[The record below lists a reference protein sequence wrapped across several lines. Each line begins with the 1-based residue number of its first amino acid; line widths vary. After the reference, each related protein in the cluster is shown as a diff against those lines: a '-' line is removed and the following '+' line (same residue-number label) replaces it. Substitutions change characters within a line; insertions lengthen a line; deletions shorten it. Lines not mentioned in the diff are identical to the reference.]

1 MKHIIRLALA
11 ALLVVGVT
19 LPATAQQLVDT
30 TTASSAITSVT
41 ANTITLTA
49 VTCTN
54 CTFGQDTLIFFTT
67 GEAMRVTGAYASGS
81 GSLIVNV
88 RRGTD
93 GTDATTHANS
103 ERVYYGP
110 ANRFH
115 IGVAGGPPTLADP
128 SGNCIRGQASGLD
141 RGASILPWINVSSG
155 TLWNCDGSNNWYATN
170 AAKVSFSS
178 TMTSGS
184 Q

>member
-1 MKHIIRLALA
+1 MKTLIKLALA
-11 ALLVVGVT
+11 AALVVGVS
-19 LPATAQQLVDT
+19 LPASAQVIVDT
-30 TTASSAITSVT
+30 TTASAAITSVT
-41 ANTITLTA
+41 QTTITLTA

-54 CTFGQDTLIFFTT
+54 CTFGQDTLIFFTS
-67 GEAMRVTGAYASGS
+67 GEAMRVTGAYAAGG
-81 GSLIVNV
+81 GSLIVQV

-93 GTDATTHANS
+93 GTDATPHANA

-128 SGNCIRGQASGLD
+128 SGSCVRGQAGGLD
-141 RGASILPWINVSSG
+141 RGAGVLPWINVSSG
-155 TLWNCDGSNNWYATN
+155 TLWNCDGTGAWYGTN

-178 TMTSGS
+178 TLAAGT